1 MQFEA
6 RLVAADDDEVVD
18 IGESAQP
25 LSTWSGIVLPGFDSV
40 RLATLHALI
49 TGESLQLAM
58 DQYEPIY
65 VSSEDVAVYR
75 VADELLESLV
85 ELDDEATASV
95 AEELALTEERERKRI
110 AMYLHDQIAQ
120 ELLAA
125 RLKLGEVSAE
135 TELTRG
141 VVSVDSGRG
150 K

>member
-65 VSSEDVAVYR
+65 VSAEDVAVYR

-85 ELDDEATASV
+85 
-95 AEELALTEERERKRI
+95 
-110 AMYLHDQIAQ
+110 
-120 ELLAA
+120 
-125 RLKLGEVSAE
+125 
-135 TELTRG
+135 
-141 VVSVDSGRG
+141 
-150 K
+150 

>member
-95 AEELALTEERERKRI
+95 AEELALTEEFESGDWNEENV
-110 AMYLHDQIAQ
+110 LD
-120 ELLAA
+120 LLAA
-125 RLKLGEVSAE
+125 VAGLAQLAE
-135 TELTRG
+135 DQDQSLFLIIRPLEMQEE
-141 VVSVDSGRG
+141 
-150 K
+150 

>member
-95 AEELALTEERERKRI
+95 AEELALTEEFESGDWNEENV
-110 AMYLHDQIAQ
+110 LD
-120 ELLAA
+120 LLAA
-125 RLKLGEVSAE
+125 VAGLAQLAE
-135 TELTRG
+135 DQDQSLFLIVRPLEMQEE
-141 VVSVDSGRG
+141 
-150 K
+150 